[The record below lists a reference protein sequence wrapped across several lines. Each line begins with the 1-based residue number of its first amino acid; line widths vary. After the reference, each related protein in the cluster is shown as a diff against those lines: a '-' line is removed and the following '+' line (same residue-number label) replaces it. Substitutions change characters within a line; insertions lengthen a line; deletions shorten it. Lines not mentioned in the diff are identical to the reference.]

1 MRDKLKYF
9 EEEDIIHI
17 SIEDGAEA
25 STVEITPN
33 ITAELNELGELI
45 GIEILDATGFLRDS
59 VMENVQAKIAL
70 SK

>member
-17 SIEDGAEA
+17 SIDDGAEA